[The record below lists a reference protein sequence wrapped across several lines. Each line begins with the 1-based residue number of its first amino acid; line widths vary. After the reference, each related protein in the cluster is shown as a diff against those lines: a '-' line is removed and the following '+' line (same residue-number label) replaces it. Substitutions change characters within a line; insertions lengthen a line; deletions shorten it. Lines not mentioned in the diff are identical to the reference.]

1 MEIINDVVGSGRGLR
16 WGEVGS
22 REKRDVE
29 NGLRIGV
36 PRDEC
41 LVRGAGTALWA
52 GCWVGTSP
60 AGKMWLLVRAER
72 GGRRDGEE
80 AEWSHVVRVCCGEG
94 GNYLMDRRF
103 ERCGCH
109 LIFNESFARADSVQC
124 AWPSRHNDDL

>member
-1 MEIINDVVGSGRGLR
+1 M
-16 WGEVGS
+16 GS
-22 REKRDVE
+22 REKREMLE

-52 GCWVGTSP
+52 GCWV
-60 AGKMWLLVRAER
+60 VRVQLARCGFFTGGE

-80 AEWSHVVRVCCGEG
+80 AEWPHVVRVCCGEG